1 MLTPKQL
8 EHCPDGM
15 VELYAQLES
24 DILADMARRIATY
37 DYFIPSAQWQ
47 FEKQK
52 ELGNLSKDIIK
63 TLSRATGKSEDE
75 LRRLMSQ
82 AGAEALAADD
92 EIYRTAGK
100 EPPPVNQS
108 KALLAVL
115 NAAYKKNDKLFKN
128 LTKTTARTATG
139 QFEAA
144 LDRAH
149 LQIMSGAFDQNTAIR
164 NAVKNLS
171 KQGIGAVK
179 YPSGHTDT
187 IEAAVRRATVT
198 GVNQTCIQLQ
208 LARAEEMGCD
218 LVETTAHGGARPEH
232 AVWQGRVF
240 SLSGEHGK
248 YPDFYKSTGYGT
260 GAGLGGW
267 NCRHSF
273 SPFFEGISKA
283 AYSKTELKDYEAKKY
298 RFNGVKMTEY
308 EASQKQR
315 YIERQKRRWKR
326 ENAAMA
332 AAGLDT
338 SESAAKI
345 AKWSAIE
352 KDFCRQTG
360 LKRQAERSF
369 IGAKTAGKGL
379 NGAAK
384 SGIIKNIDLDDLDFV
399 TYNTGMKEE
408 VVKYIGSTVKELEQ
422 SLGVRFN
429 YVSNEIKSTG
439 SHGTAIFQTEPVS
452 FGRGKVLL
460 QLNINT
466 EVLAGKSIADID
478 KMFKNADNTIVN
490 SLHDALVHETGHAK
504 LISGLT
510 LNQVQDLYK
519 YLLQPD
525 EKGLFNSISGIA
537 FADGAEAIA
546 EIEVLFARGEK
557 VPDELKEF
565 YMMFIGRG

>member
-8 EHCPDGM
+8 EQCPDGM

-47 FEKQK
+47 FKKQK

-63 TLSRATGKSEDE
+63 VLSRATGKSEEE

-82 AGAEALAADD
+82 AGAEALVADD

-115 NAAYKKNDKLFKN
+115 NAAYKKTDKLFKN
-128 LTKTTARTATG
+128 LTKTTAQTAAG

-208 LARAEEMGCD
+208 LARAEDMGCD

-240 SLSGEHGK
+240 SLSGKHDK

-273 SPFFEGISKA
+273 SPFFEGISNA
-283 AYSKTELKDYEAKKY
+283 AYSKSELKDYEAKKY
-298 RFNGVKMTEY
+298 SYNGVKMTEY

-360 LKRQAERSF
+360 LKRQEERSF
-369 IGAKTAGKGL
+369 IGDKAAGKGL

-384 SGIIKNIDLDDLDFV
+384 RGIK
-399 TYNTGMKEE
+399 
-408 VVKYIGSTVKELEQ
+408 
-422 SLGVRFN
+422 
-429 YVSNEIKSTG
+429 
-439 SHGTAIFQTEPVS
+439 H
-452 FGRGKVLL
+452 LL
-460 QLNINT
+460 
-466 EVLAGKSIADID
+466 
-478 KMFKNADNTIVN
+478 
-490 SLHDALVHETGHAK
+490 
-504 LISGLT
+504 
-510 LNQVQDLYK
+510 
-519 YLLQPD
+519 
-525 EKGLFNSISGIA
+525 
-537 FADGAEAIA
+537 
-546 EIEVLFARGEK
+546 
-557 VPDELKEF
+557 
-565 YMMFIGRG
+565 

>member
-273 SPFFEGISKA
+273 SPFFEGISKP
-283 AYSKTELKDYEAKKY
+283 AYSKAELKDYEAKKY
-298 RFNGVKMTEY
+298 SYNGVKMTEY

-369 IGAKTAGKGL
+369 IGTKTAGKGL

-408 VVKYIGSTVKELEQ
+408 VVKYIGNTVKELEQ

-466 EVLAGKSIADID
+466 EFLAGKSIADID
-478 KMFKNADNTIVN
+478 KMFKEAQNTVVN
-490 SLHDALVHETGHAK
+490 STREALIHECGHAK
-504 LISGLT
+504 LIKGLT
-510 LNQVQDLYK
+510 GEQIVELYK
-519 YLLQPD
+519 YLSSHTVKD
-525 EKGLFNSISGIA
+525 ISFIA
-537 FADGAEAIA
+537 NKDGAEAIA
-546 EIEVLFARGEK
+546 EIEVLLTRNEI
-557 VPDELKEF
+557 VSDEAKDF
-565 YMMFIGRG
+565 YNKHIGRSKIL

>member
-8 EHCPDGM
+8 EQCPDGM

-139 QFEAA
+139 KFEAA

-218 LVETTAHGGARPEH
+218 LVETSAHGGARPEH

-273 SPFFEGISKA
+273 SPFFEGISKP
-283 AYSKTELKDYEAKKY
+283 AYSKAELKDYEAKKY
-298 RFNGVKMTEY
+298 SYNGVKMTEY
-308 EASQKQR
+308 EVSQKQR

-369 IGAKTAGKGL
+369 IGTKTAGKGL

-384 SGIIKNIDLDDLDFV
+384 RGIII
-399 TYNTGMKEE
+399 KERNMANGLRKPAQHILTE
-408 VVKYIGSTVKELEQ
+408 D
-422 SLGVRFN
+422 
-429 YVSNEIKSTG
+429 EIKSLELDI
-439 SHGTAIFQTEPVS
+439 TAIKAD
-452 FGRGKVLL
+452 RKVFA
-460 QLNINT
+460 INCGNRT
-466 EVLAGKSIADID
+466 GYIDRYDIITVKGDILPDKNSKHPRDLMSQRAVLAHEYYGHRANRGTKLANGSWNDEFRASY
-478 KMFKNADNTIVN
+478 MAAKNSPGLTDEDRQYLVLDALERAKEAGVTINYN
-490 SLHDALVHETGHAK
+490 SL
-504 LISGLT
+504 IRRI
-510 LNQVQDLYK
+510 LYG
-519 YLLQPD
+519 Y
-525 EKGLFNSISGIA
+525 
-537 FADGAEAIA
+537 
-546 EIEVLFARGEK
+546 
-557 VPDELKEF
+557 
-565 YMMFIGRG
+565 

>member
-8 EHCPDGM
+8 EQCPDGM

-47 FEKQK
+47 FKKQK

-63 TLSRATGKSEDE
+63 VLSRATGKSEEE

-82 AGAEALAADD
+82 AGAEALVADD

-115 NAAYKKNDKLFKN
+115 NAAYKKTDKLFKN
-128 LTKTTARTATG
+128 LTKTTAQTAAG

-198 GVNQTCIQLQ
+198 GVNQTCLHLQ
-208 LARAEEMGCD
+208 LARAEDMGCD
-218 LVETTAHGGARPEH
+218 LVETSAHSGARPEH

-240 SLSGEHGK
+240 SLSGKHDK

-273 SPFFEGISKA
+273 SPFFEGISKP
-283 AYSKTELKDYEAKKY
+283 AYSEAELKDYEAKKY
-298 RFNGVKMTEY
+298 SYNGVKMTEY

-369 IGAKTAGKGL
+369 IGGKAAGKGL

-408 VVKYIGSTVKELEQ
+408 VVKYIGNTVKELEQ

-466 EVLAGKSIADID
+466 EFLAGKSIADID
-478 KMFKNADNTIVN
+478 KMFKEAQNTVVN
-490 SLHDALVHETGHAK
+490 STREALIHECGHAK
-504 LISGLT
+504 LIKGLT
-510 LNQVQDLYK
+510 GEQIVELYK
-519 YLLQPD
+519 YLSSHTVKD
-525 EKGLFNSISGIA
+525 ISFIA
-537 FADGAEAIA
+537 NKDGAEAIA
-546 EIEVLFARGEK
+546 EIEVLLTRNEI
-557 VPDELKEF
+557 VSDEAKDF
-565 YMMFIGRG
+565 YNKHIGRSKIL

>member
-8 EHCPDGM
+8 EQCPDGM

-47 FEKQK
+47 FKKQK

-63 TLSRATGKSEDE
+63 VLSRATGKSEEE

-82 AGAEALAADD
+82 AGAEALVADD

-115 NAAYKKNDKLFKN
+115 NAAYKKTDKLFKN
-128 LTKTTARTATG
+128 LTKTTAQTAAG

-273 SPFFEGISKA
+273 SPFFEGISNA
-283 AYSKTELKDYEAKKY
+283 AYSKSELKDYEAKKY

-369 IGAKTAGKGL
+369 IGTKTAGKGL

-408 VVKYIGSTVKELEQ
+408 VVKYIGNTVKELEQ

-466 EVLAGKSIADID
+466 EFLAGKSIADID
-478 KMFKNADNTIVN
+478 KMFKEAQNTVVN
-490 SLHDALVHETGHAK
+490 STREALIHECGHAK
-504 LISGLT
+504 
-510 LNQVQDLYK
+510 
-519 YLLQPD
+519 
-525 EKGLFNSISGIA
+525 
-537 FADGAEAIA
+537 
-546 EIEVLFARGEK
+546 
-557 VPDELKEF
+557 
-565 YMMFIGRG
+565 

>member
-8 EHCPDGM
+8 EQCPDGM

-47 FEKQK
+47 FKKQK

-63 TLSRATGKSEDE
+63 VLSRATGKSEEE

-82 AGAEALAADD
+82 AGAEALVADD

-100 EPPPVNQS
+100 DPPPVNQS

-115 NAAYKKNDKLFKN
+115 NAAYKKTDKLFKN
-128 LTKTTARTATG
+128 LTKTTAQTAAG

-218 LVETTAHGGARPEH
+218 LVETSAHSGARPEH

-240 SLSGEHGK
+240 SLSGKHDK

-273 SPFFEGISKA
+273 SPFFKGISNA
-283 AYSKTELKDYEAKKY
+283 AYSKSELKDYEAKKY

-369 IGAKTAGKGL
+369 IGGKTAGKGL

-384 SGIIKNIDLDDLDFV
+384 SGIINMQRNLPRKEANQGSFSNLKIPMQKRAVKQIADKYNIDLTKL
-399 TYNTGMKEE
+399 TIKIQRSESL
-408 VVKYIGSTVKELEQ
+408 IGLP
-422 SLGVRFN
+422 
-429 YVSNEIKSTG
+429 I
-439 SHGTAIFQTEPVS
+439 
-452 FGRGKVLL
+452 
-460 QLNINT
+460 
-466 EVLAGKSIADID
+466 AGA
-478 KMFKNADNTIVN
+478 
-490 SLHDALVHETGHAK
+490 
-504 LISGLT
+504 
-510 LNQVQDLYK
+510 
-519 YLLQPD
+519 
-525 EKGLFNSISGIA
+525 
-537 FADGAEAIA
+537 ADGKQIGRIDLFPNAFIDDEQLIKTILHEKCHVEQYKKYGYEYVYQHMAEMEAEARQA
-546 EIEVLFARGEK
+546 EKIWDNIK
-557 VPDELKEF
+557 P
-565 YMMFIGRG
+565 

>member
-8 EHCPDGM
+8 EQCPDGM

-47 FEKQK
+47 FKKQK

-63 TLSRATGKSEDE
+63 VLSRATGKSEEE

-82 AGAEALAADD
+82 AGAEALVADD

-115 NAAYKKNDKLFKN
+115 NAAYKKTDKLFKN

-240 SLSGEHGK
+240 SLSGKHDK

-273 SPFFEGISKA
+273 SPFFEGISNA
-283 AYSKTELKDYEAKKY
+283 AYSEAELKDYEAKKY

-369 IGAKTAGKGL
+369 IGDAKKRAAHEFGSRAVPLNTNATFDVDIPQLSDIVNKSVSKANRSVVYQGAKTGHEHMVL
-379 NGAAK
+379 IDVK
-384 SGIIKNIDLDDLDFV
+384 SGKWVYTEEGIAGEVGGEEYVKFINEHTDKSYIFVHNHADGRTFSYVDLISFFYRPQINMLIAAGNNGKIYIAHNKKRNDINILDMCVMHPEKYVDLSDLQKLLADGELVYFE
-399 TYNTGMKEE
+399 YNAE
-408 VVKYIGSTVKELEQ
+408 VAVRTV
-422 SLGVRFN
+422 N
-429 YVSNEIKSTG
+429 YVLDTYAERIEI
-439 SHGTAIFQTEPVS
+439 QT
-452 FGRGKVLL
+452 
-460 QLNINT
+460 
-466 EVLAGKSIADID
+466 
-478 KMFKNADNTIVN
+478 
-490 SLHDALVHETGHAK
+490 
-504 LISGLT
+504 
-510 LNQVQDLYK
+510 
-519 YLLQPD
+519 
-525 EKGLFNSISGIA
+525 
-537 FADGAEAIA
+537 
-546 EIEVLFARGEK
+546 
-557 VPDELKEF
+557 
-565 YMMFIGRG
+565 

>member
-8 EHCPDGM
+8 EQCPDGM

-47 FEKQK
+47 FKKQK

-63 TLSRATGKSEDE
+63 VLSRATGKSEE
-75 LRRLMSQ
+75 GLRRLMSQ
-82 AGAEALAADD
+82 AGAEALVADD

-115 NAAYKKNDKLFKN
+115 NAAYKKTDKLFKN
-128 LTKTTARTATG
+128 LTKTTAQTAAG

-144 LDRAH
+144 LDSAH

-164 NAVKNLS
+164 NAVRNLS

-240 SLSGEHGK
+240 SLSGKHDK

-273 SPFFEGISKA
+273 SPFFEGISNA
-283 AYSKTELKDYEAKKY
+283 AYSKSELKDYEAKKY

-369 IGAKTAGKGL
+369 IGGKTAGKGL

-384 SGIIKNIDLDDLDFV
+384 SGIIKENKAKLV
-399 TYNTGMKEE
+399 
-408 VVKYIGSTVKELEQ
+408 
-422 SLGVRFN
+422 
-429 YVSNEIKSTG
+429 
-439 SHGTAIFQTEPVS
+439 
-452 FGRGKVLL
+452 
-460 QLNINT
+460 
-466 EVLAGKSIADID
+466 
-478 KMFKNADNTIVN
+478 
-490 SLHDALVHETGHAK
+490 DALV
-504 LISGLT
+504 LD
-510 LNQVQDLYK
+510 V
-519 YLLQPD
+519 D
-525 EKGLFNSISGIA
+525 EKESKFTRREIIDEMSSSVIGKKTIENIENSNVLINIHNAEQYRAIRGEQLGNKIDIYLSNIKNIKVVAQTIIHEMTHYYYDIGNCQH
-537 FADGAEAIA
+537 AEAICFSMEKMHLLNRDYLTKGEWEQMVKLA
-546 EIEVLFARGEK
+546 VDNYSELEWEERGYGNFK
-557 VPDELKEF
+557 QFDFV
-565 YMMFIGRG
+565 R

>member
-218 LVETTAHGGARPEH
+218 LVETSAHGGARPEH

-273 SPFFEGISKA
+273 SPFFEGISKP
-283 AYSKTELKDYEAKKY
+283 AYSEAELKDYEAKKY
-298 RFNGVKMTEY
+298 SYNGVKMTEY

-369 IGAKTAGKGL
+369 IGTKTAGKGL

-408 VVKYIGSTVKELEQ
+408 VVKYIGNTVKELEQ

-466 EVLAGKSIADID
+466 EFLAGKSIADID
-478 KMFKNADNTIVN
+478 KMFKEAQNTVVN
-490 SLHDALVHETGHAK
+490 STREALIHECGHAK
-504 LISGLT
+504 LIKGLT
-510 LNQVQDLYK
+510 GEQIVDLYK
-519 YLLQPD
+519 KLGSKHID
-525 EKGLFNSISGIA
+525 GISDIA
-537 FADGAEAIA
+537 LNDGVEAIA
-546 EIEVLFARGEK
+546 EIEVLLTRNEIVSDEAMTLYNKYMRGDK
-557 VPDELKEF
+557 Q
-565 YMMFIGRG
+565 